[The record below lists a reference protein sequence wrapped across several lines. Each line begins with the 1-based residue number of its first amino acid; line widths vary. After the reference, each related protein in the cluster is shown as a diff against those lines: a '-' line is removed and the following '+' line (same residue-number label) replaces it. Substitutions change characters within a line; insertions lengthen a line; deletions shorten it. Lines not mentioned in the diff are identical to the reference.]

1 MLRAL
6 RALRIVPW
14 TAQAKVAALI
24 VLMVT
29 ALLLPWWY
37 VTAYWPLWLLAEG
50 LLTGALLYLL
60 WCRIPLGYLLIP
72 TELQGKL
79 PQPEGQPLLLSFD
92 DGPTEGLTDRVL
104 DLLRAHGVRASFF
117 VLLAKA
123 ERHPALIRR
132 IVSEGHLLG
141 IHGEDHRLP
150 LGRSRIELRESLR
163 SCQEQLSQWTGQPVQ
178 LFRPSHGVRTR
189 ALLAALRDTGLRLCL
204 WDHGVWDTDAPDPQ
218 TLLWRMRAVWSL
230 GEKAGRPRVLLL
242 HDGRGDELGPPP
254 HTDSLLLALAELLPE
269 LARHIPS
276 RSQQL
281 PLRAMDAPDLA
292 EVGHDVAQIRDLRV
306 T

>member
-1 MLRAL
+1 MDLFEEVTGARFHYNTHTIGGNRHDITPGWAQSVKSALAVIESRIPEYESITLSNGIFFERTKGIGILDGELALELGITGPILRASGVDHDL
-6 RALRIVPW
+6 RRDAPYHAYDEIEV
-14 TAQAKVAALI
+14 KVAS
-24 VLMVT
+24 
-29 ALLLPWWY
+29 
-37 VTAYWPLWLLAEG
+37 AEG
-50 LLTGALLYLL
+50 G
-60 WCRIPLGYLLIP
+60 
-72 TELQGKL
+72 
-79 PQPEGQPLLLSFD
+79 
-92 DGPTEGLTDRVL
+92 DGWARSV
-104 DLLRAHGVRASFF
+104 VR
-117 VLLAKA
+117 LA
-123 ERHPALIRR
+123 
-132 IVSEGHLLG
+132 
-141 IHGEDHRLP
+141 
-150 LGRSRIELRESLR
+150 ELRESLR
-163 SCQEQLSQWTGQPVQ
+163 RCQEQLSQWTGQPVQ

-204 WDHGVWDTDAPDPQ
+204 WDHGVWDTDAPSPQ

-306 T
+306 TR